1 MARTKAELGAGARLS
16 DFMSASLLARVF
28 PAESV
33 AACLDRHGCNSQR
46 LRSFPATAGVYYCMA
61 LSLYPEAAYSAVF
74 SVVTS
79 GLAWAASQP
88 SGHSIAKS
96 SISAL
101 RSKIGFEPLQDL
113 MDKHCVPLADPRAH
127 PEAFFA
133 GLRVVAMDG
142 SNFELPDEA
151 ANVQA
156 FGYPGSRT
164 GHAGYP
170 QAQCAVLVE
179 CATHAILGACIGAYR
194 TEEFKLCKGLMPKLN
209 ASMLCLAD
217 RGFRGHSRW
226 VAARATGA
234 QLLWRASTTQ
244 LLAVQTVLPDNSF
257 LSQLAPGAGTR
268 QARRDQA
275 VTVRVIDYELPD
287 ASGQMTRYRLIT
299 SLMDHAAAP
308 AQELARLYHE
318 RWQVEAVFDE
328 MKTHLLKSRRVLRS
342 KTPDLVRQEFFG
354 WVMAH
359 YAVRWLL
366 HEGVSRHKLK
376 HADQSFVAHL
386 NALRVNQPQ
395 SGGFPPGKTEKKAAM
410 V

>member
-1 MARTKAELGAGARLS
+1 MARTKAVLGAGARLS
-16 DFMSASLLARVF
+16 DFMSASLLARVY
-28 PAESV
+28 PSESV
-33 AACLDRHGCNSQR
+33 SACLDKHGRSSQR

-61 LSLYPEAAYSAVF
+61 LSLFPEAAYEAVF

-79 GLAWAASQP
+79 GLAWAAGQP
-88 SGHSIAKS
+88 GGQRVAKS

-101 RSKIGFEPLQDL
+101 RAKIGFEPLQDL
-113 MDKHCVPLADPRAH
+113 MDMHCLPLALPATH
-127 PEAFFA
+127 PEAFYG

-151 ANVQA
+151 TNVKA

-179 CATHAILGACIGAYR
+179 CATHAILGATIGAYG
-194 TEEFKLCKGLMPKLN
+194 TEEFKLCKGLLPKLN

-226 VAARATGA
+226 VAARTTGA
-234 QLLWRASTTQ
+234 ELLWRASTTQ

-257 LSQLAPGAGTR
+257 LSQLAPGTGTR
-268 QARRDQA
+268 QVRRDQA

-287 ASGQMTRYRLIT
+287 ANGEMTRYRLVT
-299 SLMDHAAAP
+299 SLMDHATAP
-308 AQELARLYHE
+308 AKELARLYHE

-328 MKTHLLKSRRVLRS
+328 MKTHLLQSRRVLRS
-342 KTPDLVRQEFFG
+342 KMNRPGF
-354 WVMAH
+354 H
-359 YAVRWLL
+359 
-366 HEGVSRHKLK
+366 
-376 HADQSFVAHL
+376 
-386 NALRVNQPQ
+386 
-395 SGGFPPGKTEKKAAM
+395 GGQLG
-410 V
+410 

>member
-1 MARTKAELGAGARLS
+1 MARTKAVLGTGARLS

-28 PAESV
+28 PSESV
-33 AACLDRHGCNSQR
+33 SACLDNHGRNSQR
-46 LRSFPATAGVYYCMA
+46 LRSFPATVGVYYCMA
-61 LSLYPEAAYSAVF
+61 LSLYPEAAYEAVF

-79 GLAWAASQP
+79 GLAWAAGQP
-88 SGHSIAKS
+88 GGQRIAKS

-101 RSKIGFEPLQDL
+101 RSKIGCEPLQDL
-113 MDKHCVPLADPRAH
+113 MDMHCLPLASPGTH

-142 SNFELPDEA
+142 SNFDLPDEA

-179 CATHAILGACIGAYR
+179 CTTHAILGACIGPYA
-194 TEEFKLCKGLMPKLN
+194 TEEFKLCKGLLPKLN

-226 VAARATGA
+226 TAARATGA
-234 QLLWRASTTQ
+234 QLLWRASTGQ
-244 LLAVQTVLPDNSF
+244 LLAVQEVLPDNSF
-257 LSQLAPGAGTR
+257 VSQLAPGKGSR
-268 QARRDQA
+268 EQRRAQA
-275 VTVRVIDYELPD
+275 VTVRVIDYVVPNAQGED
-287 ASGQMTRYRLIT
+287 TAYRLIT
-299 SLMDHAAAP
+299 SLIDPAAAP
-308 AQELARLYHE
+308 AQQLARLYHE

-328 MKTHLLKSRRVLRS
+328 MKTHLSQSRRVLRS
-342 KTPDLVRQEFFG
+342 KTPDLVRQEFYG

-366 HEGVSRHKLK
+366 HQGASRHKLK
-376 HADQSFVAHL
+376 HAEQSFVAHL
-386 NALRVNQPQ
+386 NALRVNQPP
-395 SGGFPPGKTEKKAAM
+395 SGAFPPTESKKKTSL

>member
-1 MARTKAELGAGARLS
+1 MARTKAVLATGARLS

-28 PAESV
+28 PSESV
-33 AACLDRHGCNSQR
+33 STCLDKHGRSSQR

-61 LSLYPEAAYSAVF
+61 LSLYPEAAYEAVF

-79 GLAWAASQP
+79 GLAWAAGQP
-88 SGHSIAKS
+88 GGQRVAKS

-113 MDKHCVPLADPRAH
+113 MDEHCVPLAEPAQH

-133 GLRVVAMDG
+133 GFRVVAMDG

-151 ANVQA
+151 ANVEA

-179 CATHAILGACIGAYR
+179 CATHAILGACIGAYG
-194 TEEFKLCKGLMPKLN
+194 TEEFKLCKALLPKLN

-244 LLAVQTVLPDNSF
+244 LLAVQSVLPDNSF
-257 LSQLAPGAGTR
+257 LSQLAPGVGTR

-275 VTVRVIDYELPD
+275 VTVRVIDYELPN
-287 ASGQMTRYRLIT
+287 AAGELTAYRLIT

-308 AQELARLYHE
+308 AQELARLHHE

-328 MKTHLLKSRRVLRS
+328 MKTHLIANRRVLRS
-342 KTPDLVRQEFFG
+342 KTPDLVRQEFYG

-366 HEGVSRHKLK
+366 HQGASRYKRKPLTDVL
-376 HADQSFVAHL
+376 A
-386 NALRVNQPQ
+386 
-395 SGGFPPGKTEKKAAM
+395 
-410 V
+410 